1 MDYKLD
7 YMARLFRKI
16 RNKRFESYAIQR
28 IWHRLNDS
36 RVRFVTQQYFKRQD
50 NGRYA
55 LADLYLPQIKLVVEI
70 DEGQHNIIENK
81 ILDAKRS
88 SEIQAVD
95 ESITIKRI
103 PICKTVLNSNG
114 TKEIVWNSLEDVN
127 KSIEEVVDYI
137 KAEIVRLGSDFHPWE
152 GDDLLSVVYHQKKG
166 NFSVLDNDYIRT
178 IDDAAAIFG
187 TKVKHKGYLRAAGFD
202 IPGKQGFIVWCPV
215 INNDVWENKL
225 LENGLTI
232 TEVNKKAGHIERERH
247 YLNATSSGESR
258 VTFFKE
264 KDDLG
269 FCFYRFVG
277 VFKADLEKSIAEDKT
292 VWVRISDCYDL

>member
-28 IWHRLNDS
+28 IWHRLDDP

-55 LADLYLPQIKLVVEI
+55 LADLYLPQLKLVVEV
-70 DEGQHNIIENK
+70 DEGQHNLIKNT
-81 ILDAKRS
+81 ILDALRS
-88 SEIQAVD
+88 NEFQAVD

-103 PICKTVLNSNG
+103 PICKCTKNSNG
-114 TKEIVWNSLEDVN
+114 ADEIVWNSLADVN
-127 KSIEEVVDYI
+127 KSIDDIVEFI
-137 KAEIVRLGSDFHPWE
+137 KAEIVSLGTNFKPWE
-152 GDDLLSVVYHQKKG
+152 GDDLLSVDYHQKKG
-166 NFSVLDNDYIRT
+166 YFSIVDNDYIRT

-187 TKVKHKGYLRAAGFD
+187 TKAKHKGFLRAAGFD
-202 IPGKQGFIVWCPV
+202 IPGKNGFIVWCPV
-215 INNDVWENKL
+215 INNDHWENKL
-225 LENGLTI
+225 LDSGHII
-232 TEVNKKAGHIERERH
+232 TEVNKKANRNEREQH
-247 YLNATSSGESR
+247 YRNAVSSGESR

-277 VFKADLEKSIAEDKT
+277 VFQADLGKSIQEDKT
-292 VWVRISDCYDL
+292 VWVRVADRFDF

>member
-7 YMARLFRKI
+7 YIARLFRKI

-28 IWHRLNDS
+28 IWHRLDDP

-55 LADLYLPQIKLVVEI
+55 LADLYLPQLKLVVEV
-70 DEGQHNIIENK
+70 DEGQHNLFNNTV
-81 ILDAKRS
+81 LDALRS
-88 SEIQAVD
+88 NEIQAVD
-95 ESITIKRI
+95 ENITIKRI
-103 PICKTVLNSNG
+103 PICKCVKNSNG
-114 TKEIVWNSLEDVN
+114 TDVIVWNSLDDVN
-127 KSIEEVVDYI
+127 KSIDDIVDYI
-137 KAEIVRLGSDFHPWE
+137 KAEIVRLGAGFIPWE
-152 GDDLLSVVYHQKKG
+152 GDDLLSIDYHRNKG
-166 NFSVLDNDYIRT
+166 YFSVVDNDYIRT

-187 TKVKHKGYLRAAGFD
+187 TKAKHKGFLRAAGFN
-202 IPGKQGFIVWCPV
+202 IPGKNGYIVWCPV

-225 LENGLTI
+225 LDSGHII
-232 TEVNKKAGHIERERH
+232 TEVNKKASHDERERH
-247 YLNATSSGESR
+247 YRNAVFSGESR

-277 VFKADLEKSIAEDKT
+277 VFQADLGKSIQEDKT
-292 VWVRISDCYDL
+292 VWVRVAERYDF

>member
-28 IWHRLNDS
+28 IWHRLDDP
-36 RVRFVTQQYFKRQD
+36 RVRFVTQQYFKRQN

-55 LADLYLPQIKLVVEI
+55 LADLYLPQLKLVVEV
-70 DEGQHNIIENK
+70 DEGQHNLVENK
-81 ILDAKRS
+81 ILDAIRS
-88 SEIQAVD
+88 NEIQAVD
-95 ESITIKRI
+95 ENITIKRI
-103 PICKTVLNSNG
+103 PICKSVKNSSG
-114 TKEIVWNSLEDVN
+114 MDEIVWNSLDDVN
-127 KSIEEVVDYI
+127 KSIDNIVDYI
-137 KAEIVRLGSDFHPWE
+137 KAEIVRLGPNFKPWE
-152 GDDLLSVVYHQKKG
+152 GDDLLSVDYHQNKG
-166 NFSVLDNDYIRT
+166 YFSIIENDYIRT

-187 TKVKHKGYLRAAGFD
+187 TKAKHKGFLRAAGFN
-202 IPGKQGFIVWCPV
+202 IPGKDGYIVWCPV

-225 LENGLTI
+225 LDGGHFI
-232 TEVNKKAGHIERERH
+232 TEVNKKASHDERERH
-247 YLNATSSGESR
+247 YRNAVLSGESR

-277 VFKADLEKSIAEDKT
+277 VFQADLGKSIQEDKT
-292 VWVRISDCYDL
+292 VWVRVAERYVF